1 MGIRIA
7 LAGNP
12 NSGKTTL
19 FNALTGSNQFV
30 GNWPGVTVEKK
41 EGKLKK
47 QDGVII
53 TDLPGIYS
61 LSPYTLEEVVA
72 RNYLIGERPDAILNI
87 IDGTNLERNLYL
99 TTQLTELGIPVVV
112 AINMMDV
119 VKKNG
124 DEINV
129 KELSRQLGCK
139 VVEIS
144 ALKGTGVTEAAEAA
158 LEAAKGGKTIPQH
171 TFSGPVEHA
180 LAHIEEAVVHG
191 LPEEQQR
198 WYAIKLFERDEKV
211 LEQLNLDEETK
222 AHIERDVAAAEAE
235 LDDDAESII
244 TGERYVYIAGVMK
257 ACCKKKNK
265 DQLSRSDKIDKV
277 VTNRWLGLPIFAAV
291 MFLVY
296 YIAMVG
302 FGAAATDWA
311 NDGLFGDG
319 WHLFGIGS
327 GKYEEQAEAYT
338 DSSNALYAYLNYA
351 AKDGTSV
358 SGVELGEDGKVTVTY
373 AFEDGDEYDGADAF
387 TAKLKSLSALT
398 PDFGEDEHMTLDEA
412 AAFFSTLSN
421 YRENAEDREKAVNTV
436 KAYFAAE
443 DASKEVDAVALDG
456 ETVVVTYSSSDE
468 YADVAA
474 FTAMLKSIKL
484 ENGDNYA
491 QIEAEDEETLEVS
504 TLNVYYNEIDEKD
517 ENACGATFSD
527 AIEFFSEEENYAEPD
542 PADYGVW
549 VPGIPALLDKALL
562 GDDGEPRVPAWLYG
576 LIQNGIVA
584 GVGAVLGFVPQ
595 MLVLF
600 LLLAILEGC
609 GYMARI
615 AFVLDR
621 IFRRFG
627 LSGKSFIPML
637 VGTGCGIPGIMA
649 SRTIENERDRRMT
662 IMTTTFI
669 PCGAK
674 LPFIA
679 MIAGALFGGSPWI
692 AVSAYFI
699 GMAAI
704 IVSGVMLKKTK
715 KFAGDPA
722 PFVMELP
729 AYHLPTVGN
738 VLRSTWERGWSF
750 IKKAGTVILLST
762 IFVWFTSFYGWYHGV
777 FSMLGEGEMEFSI
790 LGRIGSVFAW
800 IFAPLGWGNW
810 QAAVASVTG
819 LVAKENIVGT
829 MGILYGGWK
838 EIGAAFTAVSGFSFL
853 VFNLLC
859 APCFAAI
866 GAIRRE
872 MNNARWT
879 LFAIGYQCG
888 FAYAIS
894 LMINQFGNLFGGTMG
909 SGGTLALNIVSLV
922 AAFALLGL
930 MIYMLFFKKYK
941 EATTLKKNV
950 KV

>member
-1 MGIRIA
+1 MRIA

-41 EGKLKK
+41 EGKLKRH
-47 QDGVII
+47 DGVVI

-87 IDGTNLERNLYL
+87 VDGTNLERNLYL

-124 DEINV
+124 DKINTE
-129 KELSRQLGCK
+129 ELARQLGCR
-139 VVEIS
+139 VIEIS
-144 ALKGTGVTEAAEAA
+144 ALKGTGISEAAEAA
-158 LEAAKGGKTIPQH
+158 IDAAKNGKTVPQH

-180 LAHIEEAVVHG
+180 LAHIEEAVVHDM
-191 LPEEQQR
+191 PEEQQR
-198 WYAIKLFERDEKV
+198 WYAVKVFERDEKV
-211 LEQLNLDEETK
+211 LESLKIDTSTK
-222 AHIERDVAAAEAE
+222 AHIEEDIKAAERE

-244 TGERYVYIAGVMK
+244 TNERYIYIASVIK
-257 ACCKKKNK
+257 ACYKKKNAK
-265 DQLSRSDKIDKV
+265 ALTTSDKIDKI
-277 VTNRWLGLPIFAAV
+277 VTNRWLGLPIFAV
-291 MFLVY
+291 IMFLVY

-302 FGAAATDWA
+302 FGSAATDWA

-319 WHLFGIGS
+319 YHLFGIGS
-327 GKYEEQAEAYT
+327 AASEEKADDYAAAT
-338 DSSNALYAYLNYA
+338 NALAAYGFEFDL
-351 AKDGTSV
+351 
-358 SGVELGEDGKVTVTY
+358 EDEEFDADALLAEIK
-373 AFEDGDEYDGADAF
+373 AFESSDK
-387 TAKLKSLSALT
+387 TAK
-398 PDFGEDEHMTLDEA
+398 
-412 AAFFSTLSN
+412 
-421 YRENAEDREKAVNTV
+421 V
-436 KAYFAAE
+436 
-443 DASKEVDAVALDG
+443 EV
-456 ETVVVTYSSSDE
+456 
-468 YADVAA
+468 
-474 FTAMLKSIKL
+474 
-484 ENGDNYA
+484 
-491 QIEAEDEETLEVS
+491 EDEETLEKS
-504 TLNVYYNEIDEKD
+504 ELTVYFDAVPDDADEK
-517 ENACGATFSD
+517 ETNAMSFKD
-527 AIEFFSEEENYAEPD
+527 AVAYFEEKGDFEEPD
-542 PADYGVW
+542 PAEDGVW
-549 VPGIPALLDKALL
+549 VPGVPALLDKALL
-562 GDDGEPRVPAWLYG
+562 NDEGEPRVPEWLYG
-576 LIQNGIVA
+576 LIQDGIVA

-600 LLLAILEGC
+600 FLLAILEGC

-679 MIAGALFGGSPWI
+679 MVAGALFGGSAWVS
-692 AVSAYFI
+692 VSAYFI

-704 IVSGVMLKKTK
+704 IISGVMLKKTK
-715 KFAGDPA
+715 RFAGDPA

-729 AYHLPTVGN
+729 AYHLPTIGN

-750 IKKAGTVILLST
+750 IKKAGTIILLST
-762 IFVWFTSFYGWYHGV
+762 IVVWFTSFFGWVDGT
-777 FSMLGEGEMEFSI
+777 FRMLSEDEMEFSI
-790 LGRIGSVFAW
+790 LGKIGSGIAW

-810 QAAVASVTG
+810 KAAVASVTG

-829 MGILYGGWK
+829 MGILYGDWTG
-838 EIGAAFTAVSGFSFL
+838 IAASFATKVAGFSFL

-866 GAIRRE
+866 GAIKRE
-872 MNNARWT
+872 MNNAKWT
-879 LFAIGYQCG
+879 WFAIGYQCG
-888 FAYAIS
+888 FAYVIA
-894 LMINQFGNLFGGTMG
+894 LMINQFGNLFGGTL
-909 SGGTLALNIVSLV
+909 SEGGIVLNVISLV
-922 AAFALLGL
+922 AAFAALCV
-930 MIYMLFFKKYK
+930 IVYMLFFKKYK
-941 EATTLKKNV
+941 ESTKLTQKV
-950 KV
+950 KVN